1 MVANSPNKA
10 VSLACS
16 LPSNRCCEQKSAMH
30 QTFAATI
37 GSAVFESMCCI
48 VVLPQRKL
56 TKFKLAFNEIRGLPK
71 IVVPI
76 ARRAASSATGG
87 HAASPLIAAS
97 SSRSRFYAAKRRA
110 ALSDAFRSAPY
121 RAMIFSASSTLP
133 LVRDIEDR
141 LRDVWD
147 RAVSRIGRLLNSQR
161 SYDIPSVRSQP
172 HF

>member
-16 LPSNRCCEQKSAMH
+16 LLSNRCCEQKSAMH

-37 GSAVFESMCCI
+37 GSAVIESMCCI

-56 TKFKLAFNEIRGLPK
+56 TKFKLAFNEIRGLPDT
-71 IVVPI
+71 VVPI

-110 ALSDAFRSAPY
+110 ACRT
-121 RAMIFSASSTLP
+121 ISSTLQ
-133 LVRDIEDR
+133 LVPDIEDG
-141 LRDVWD
+141 LSDVWG
-147 RAVSRIGRLLNSQR
+147 RAVPRIGRPLNSQR